1 MQSMHSRFEFI
12 CQGRSPYN
20 ITAYSGGSD
29 SCSDCEERDHLQD
42 AITKGWFRQVP
53 TEEDS
58 PVNVKHLLLTAREIA
73 GAMSYLHDEDILH
86 SDLTGGNI
94 LLGTSNKDE
103 RGYTALV
110 SFVAG
115 GW

>member
-1 MQSMHSRFEFI
+1 M
-12 CQGRSPYN
+12 
-20 ITAYSGGSD
+20 
-29 SCSDCEERDHLQD
+29 
-42 AITKGWFRQVP
+42 
-53 TEEDS
+53 
-58 PVNVKHLLLTAREIA
+58 NVKHLLLTAREIA

-110 SFVAG
+110 SLLLDSDVQEPCCAVRSMQFFCCGHQACC
-115 GW
+115 